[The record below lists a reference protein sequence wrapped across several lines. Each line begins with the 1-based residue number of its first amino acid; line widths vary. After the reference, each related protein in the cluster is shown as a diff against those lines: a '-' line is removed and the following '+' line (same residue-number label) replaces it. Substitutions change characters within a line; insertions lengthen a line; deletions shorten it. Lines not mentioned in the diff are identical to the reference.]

1 MLKEKW
7 MLFISVLL
15 FILGVCFSTILIRQ
29 AALPPIDT
37 VTVNRIVK
45 YTEEHWPEFEPGAT
59 ADLAYSFSVI
69 DQYGTLI
76 YQSDQNASVSY
87 HDAVKQQD
95 LILDVYDGTDYLG
108 KTLIS
113 TNRQAQMQQ
122 KIRQASLLVLL
133 IFSCLAVIAA
143 LSFLYLNKKV
153 LKPFQELGSFARNIA
168 AGNLDVPLTMDKN
181 NLFGPFTESFD
192 IMREELAKARHQEA
206 MANKSKKELVASL
219 SHDVKTPL
227 TSIKLISELMEA
239 TATDPKDREKVHKIY
254 EKADQIDR
262 LVTNLFQASLE
273 ELGRLSVNV
282 TEEESHKLA
291 DMIRTADFHN
301 YTSMS
306 QIPDCILRM
315 DPLRMQQVFDNIIN
329 NSVKYAGTNIDL
341 SFSLISE
348 FLKITIKD
356 YGYGVPEDEIPLL
369 FQKYYRGSK
378 AVEDQ
383 KDGSGIG
390 LYICSYLMEQMG
402 GNVQCYNHE
411 SGFAVELLI
420 PLS

>member
-15 FILGVCFSTILIRQ
+15 FILGILCSTILVRQ
-29 AALPPIDT
+29 AVLPPTDT

-45 YTEEHWPEFEPGAT
+45 YTEEHWPEFEPGET
-59 ADLAYSFSVI
+59 VNFAYSFSVI
-69 DQYGTLI
+69 DQYDTLI
-76 YQSDQNASVSY
+76 YQSDQNTSASY
-87 HDAVKQQD
+87 HDAVKQQH
-95 LILDVYDGTDYLG
+95 LILDVYHGSVCLG
-108 KTLIS
+108 KVLIN
-113 TNRQAQMQQ
+113 TNRPAHMQQ
-122 KIRQASLLVLL
+122 QIRHASVFILV
-133 IFSCLAVIAA
+133 IFSCLTVVTAF
-143 LSFLYLNKKV
+143 SCFYLNRKV
-153 LKPFQELGSFARNIA
+153 LKPFHELDSFARNIA
-168 AGNLDVPLTMDKN
+168 AGNLDVPLAMDRN

-227 TSIKLISELMEA
+227 TSIKLVSELMEA
-239 TATDPKDREKVHKIY
+239 TAADAKDREKIHTIY

-273 ELGRLSVNV
+273 ELGQLSVTV
-282 TEEESHKLA
+282 TEEESRKLA
-291 DMIRTADFHN
+291 DMIRTADFYS
-301 YTSMS
+301 YTSIT

-329 NSVKYAGTNIDL
+329 NSVKYAGTSIDI

-348 FLKITIKD
+348 FLKVTIKD
-356 YGYGVPEDEIPLL
+356 YGHGVPEDELPLL
-369 FQKYYRGSK
+369 SQKYYRGSK
-378 AVEDQ
+378 AVEEQ

-402 GNVQCYNHE
+402 GSIRCYNHE